1 MPLRL
6 TQHFSIGNCHVTRY
20 HWPTSEADALCML
33 LDLKGDCFLD
43 EAEREWTKIVV
54 PKEPLRPVA
63 TISREASLRG
73 GMKAKGVGGRA
84 KVSFKEKLHS
94 GMRISGR
101 IPISLE
107 EFAEGL

>member
-6 TQHFSIGNCHVTRY
+6 TQHFSIGNCSVTRY
-20 HWPTSEADALCML
+20 HWPDSEADALCML

-54 PKEPLRPVA
+54 PKKPLRPVA

-84 KVSFKEKLHS
+84 KVSFKEKLRARLRVQE
-94 GMRISGR
+94 RIVM
-101 IPISLE
+101 SLE